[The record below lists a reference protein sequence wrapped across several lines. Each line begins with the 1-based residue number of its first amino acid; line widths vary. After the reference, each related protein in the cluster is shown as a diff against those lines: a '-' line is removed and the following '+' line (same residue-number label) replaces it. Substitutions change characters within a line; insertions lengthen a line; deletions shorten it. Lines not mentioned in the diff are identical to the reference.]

1 MKSRSPW
8 QASAI
13 TACVAASA
21 HGASASVSAVTILRG
36 RFRLSSL
43 RLRHNYFAWPLPPL
57 SSPNLKLTI
66 PYTHSLYSHQALL
79 RFSFHKLPRSCRP
92 AHSKCATKQTASC
105 VIGFFQ
111 RITNFR
117 HRLPGYNRLQ
127 ISSWASQLRL
137 SYSFSNS

>member
-13 TACVAASA
+13 TACVAASV

-66 PYTHSLYSHQALL
+66 PYTLTKPFFAFHFTNYQDHVDPPTRSVQQSKLL
-79 RFSFHKLPRSCRP
+79 P
-92 AHSKCATKQTASC
+92 
-105 VIGFFQ
+105 V
-111 RITNFR
+111 
-117 HRLPGYNRLQ
+117 
-127 ISSWASQLRL
+127 
-137 SYSFSNS
+137 